1 MKKHLLLLWI
11 TLSVLGVDAQIFNDS
26 RYSEDLA
33 KWCQS
38 VNIKEIRKV
47 KVFVKDFYYFSDD
60 VDVNDFDLNKYSTI
74 LQPINDSVWKE
85 TCFHVEM
92 AGDYYFLIKDSV
104 LKEYDIINK
113 CKSDNSAFIKCAE
126 VKDSLGFKV
135 IDYYNTIYYYH
146 DTLWKHSITKT
157 DADGKVLLKNEYT
170 YNKKHNYNQHSV
182 THDSLGYKVTDYYY
196 NDSIYKGYNRAH
208 TVIKYNSIG
217 KNLYYKYTSIS
228 NKWIYCNLY
237 LDNDSGILFKNW
249 DYRDGKLNTLSI
261 RQEYKPVYINNHDFT
276 VKSVVK
282 NINMSPKPSYIKS
295 YSTKTKHFIYD
306 KHNRLTSIETIETND
321 ETKQI
326 LTRTILKIKYYKR
339 KRLFGLL

>member
-1 MKKHLLLLWI
+1 MKKHILFLWFI
-11 TLSVLGVDAQIFNDS
+11 LCVLGVDAQIFNDS

-33 KWCQS
+33 IVCSS
-38 VNIKEIRKV
+38 VNTKEIRKI
-47 KVFVKDFYYFSDD
+47 KILIKEFYGDSDD
-60 VDVNDFDLNKYSTI
+60 ENCDILNKFCSTFH
-74 LQPINDSVWKE
+74 PMNDSVWKE
-85 TCFHVEM
+85 TCSHVEM
-92 AGDYYFLIKDSV
+92 AGDYYFIIKDSSIQ
-104 LKEYDIINK
+104 EYDFINN
-113 CKSDNSAFIKCAE
+113 CKSNNSGFIKCAE
-126 VKDSLGFKV
+126 AKDSLSFKV

-157 DADGKVLLKNEYT
+157 DVDGKVLLKNEYT

-217 KNLYYKYTSIS
+217 SRLYYKNISFS
-228 NKWIYCNLY
+228 NKRIYYTLF
-237 LDNDSGILFKNW
+237 LDNDSSKIFKLL
-249 DYRDGKLNTLSI
+249 DYYDGKLNRLSI
-261 RQEYKPVYINNHDFT
+261 SQEYKPVYLNNHDFT
-276 VKSVVK
+276 VKRVEK
-282 NINMSPKPSYIKS
+282 DINLSPKPSYIKS
-295 YSTKTKHFIYD
+295 YNTKTKHFIYD

-326 LTRTILKIKYYKR
+326 LTRTILKFKYYKR